1 MNTEVREF
9 DEFFKTVKDEN
20 LLKLIIR
27 IEKNYGN
34 SDNKYDL
41 KSLKFKDELIQFINK
56 LNDRF
61 KIYVIDTPTIVL
73 NGKIEHST
81 RCIISSKSVS
91 KQRHFS
97 EGELT
102 KYYREFAQSVES
114 NEQKFLETFEDDAI
128 KNIKKIGE
136 TIYINRI
143 YIFSSIES
151 ERKGDI
157 VGSVSD
163 VGLMFDGIIK

>member
-1 MNTEVREF
+1 MKAESVVL
-9 DEFFKTVKDEN
+9 DEFFKTIKDEN

-27 IEKNYGN
+27 IEEFYKN
-34 SDNKYDL
+34 SDNKN
-41 KSLKFKDELIQFINK
+41 LKFKDELIQFVNK

-61 KIYVIDTPTIVL
+61 KIYVINTPTIVL

-81 RCIISSKSVS
+81 RCVISLKRVNT
-91 KQRHFS
+91 QRHFN

-102 KYYREFAQSVES
+102 KYYREFAQSVKS
-114 NEQKFLETFEDDAI
+114 NEQRFLQTFEDDAI

-136 TIYINRI
+136 TLYINKI
-143 YIFSSIES
+143 YIFSAIEG

-157 VGSVSD
+157 VGSVAD
-163 VGLMFDGIIK
+163 VGLMFDGVIK